1 MQRLLAVLFA
11 SAVLAAGAHP
21 LDHLL
26 EVYAGQNKVGLP
38 APVDDALFAR
48 RAYLDLWGLLP
59 TPEQLA
65 AFERD
70 STPKNGKDKRARL
83 VDQLL
88 GNRKNFASHWISFWN
103 DHLRNDEGVV
113 YHGDRKSITGW
124 LLPALE
130 SNLPYDRFLQA
141 LLNPISKSDP
151 DGFLIGV
158 NWRGDISASQTP
170 VMQAAQNSAQVFL
183 GVNLKCNSCHDSFIS
198 KWKLRDAYGLAAFFS
213 DGLPE
218 VHRCEV
224 SMGVKAQPRF
234 LFPTAVPVSPDASL
248 PEKRAAVAR
257 LFTAPENTRM
267 PRTYINRIW
276 KALLGRGFVEPADTM
291 DGKPWSKEM
300 LDWLADD
307 FAAHGY
313 DTDHLL
319 RTLMSSRAYQLPAVA
334 RAPDKEFVFRGPVSR
349 RLTGEQFLDAVS
361 SVTGEWRLLEP
372 AKPGPARYARDWQL
386 KSSPLGRTMGRP
398 IRDQV
403 VTERI
408 HQPTT
413 LGALEL
419 VNGETLSSLL
429 VRGAQRMTGTLA
441 PAPGSLYDS
450 GVVTSGKANFEVD
463 VTGAS
468 RIWLLLEN
476 VDSYDPARVKAGWGN
491 PRFAGPGSSLA
502 LAPSSSEL
510 HFKGDPSPVPA
521 VLAGVPSL
529 LIYDI
534 PPRGFTRFV
543 GVAGADQSSLQSDIN
558 PRLRFFIFTD
568 EPDASR
574 LYAVEGEPPAP
585 PPPASS
591 DRSAMIARLYR
602 HALGRGPTPEELR
615 LARGFYWE
623 DLLWAVFLSPE
634 FQYIR

>member
-1 MQRLLAVLFA
+1 MIQQILILFVTLAV
-11 SAVLAAGAHP
+11 AACAQP
-21 LDHLL
+21 LDQLL
-26 EVYAGQNKVGLP
+26 SAYAAQNTVALP
-38 APVDDALFAR
+38 VPVSDAAFAR
-48 RAYLDLWGLLP
+48 RVYLDLWGLLP
-59 TPEQLA
+59 APEQLA
-65 AFERD
+65 AFESD
-70 STPKNGKDKRARL
+70 NAKDKRARL
-83 VDQLL
+83 VDRLL
-88 GNRKNFASHWISFWN
+88 ANRKNFASHWISFWN

-113 YHGDRKSITGW
+113 YHGDRKSITAW
-124 LLPALE
+124 LRQALE
-130 SNLPYDRFLQA
+130 NNLPYDRFVQA
-141 LLNPISKSDP
+141 LLNPVASTDP

-224 SMGVKAQPRF
+224 SLGVKAEPRF
-234 LFPTAVPVSPDASL
+234 LFPGGPSVSPSASL
-248 PEKRAAVAR
+248 AEKRAVAAR
-257 LFTAPENTRM
+257 LFTAPENARL
-267 PRTYINRIW
+267 PRTYVNRIW
-276 KALLGRGFVEPADTM
+276 KVLFGRGLVEPADIM
-291 DGKPWSKEM
+291 EGKPWSKEI
-300 LDWLADD
+300 LDWVSDD

-319 RTLMSSRAYQLPAVA
+319 RTLLNSRAYQLPAVA
-334 RAPDKEFVFRGPVSR
+334 RTPDKEFIFRGPVSR

-361 SVTGEWRLLEP
+361 SITGEWRLLQT
-372 AKPGPARYARDWQL
+372 AKAGPARYARDWQL

-408 HQPTT
+408 YQPTT

-419 VNGETLSSLL
+419 VNGGTLSALL

-441 PAPGSLYDS
+441 PAPRGLFDS
-450 GVVTSGKANFEVD
+450 GVITSGKATIDVD
-463 VTGAS
+463 ITGATQL
-468 RIWLLLEN
+468 WLLLEN
-476 VDSYDPARVKAGWGN
+476 VDSYDPSRVRAGWAN
-491 PRFAGPGSSLA
+491 AALTGPKGPVPLSS
-502 LAPSSSEL
+502 PTSEL
-510 HFKGDPSPVPA
+510 HFKGDPSPKA
-521 VLAGVPSL
+521 AILAGVPSTL
-529 LIYDI
+529 VYDI
-534 PPRGFTRFV
+534 PAGGFTRFTAV
-543 GVAGADQSSLQSDIN
+543 VGADETSLQSDIN
-558 PRLRFFIFTD
+558 PRLRFFVFTD
-568 EPDASR
+568 QPDPAR
-574 LYAVEGEPPAP
+574 LFAVEGEPPVA

-591 DRSAMIARLYR
+591 DRSAMITRLYR
-602 HALGRGPTPEELR
+602 HAFGRPPTKEEYL